1 MKSNESGIA
10 MPVSKSA
17 LNELLKETKETLA
30 LDIHHDGNKFS
41 FKPID
46 MVSKKINGTVQHSS
60 NNCFGA
66 VDMWKV
72 QKQKRT
78 ALDLRRRV
86 N

>member
-1 MKSNESGIA
+1 MKSNDNGIA
-10 MPVSKSA
+10 MPVSKSTLA
-17 LNELLKETKETLA
+17 GLLKETKETLA
-30 LDIHHDGNKFS
+30 LDINMNGSNLS
-41 FKPID
+41 FKSIE
-46 MVSKKINGTVQHSS
+46 MELKKTAIAIQHP
-60 NNCFGA
+60 NHKCFGA